1 MSLKNSIGLLPTASD
16 VTRFN
21 VWFDQQCASSGVE
34 KTLAADLKLCVNE
47 VLANLISYGFSDT
60 TAPMAAVEI
69 ALRPG
74 YASAKVIDN
83 GIYFDLRDWPPV
95 QKNRD
100 LMTAPPG
107 GFGIAL
113 IKERATEM
121 SYKRVGD
128 LNEFE
133 IVCEGKPR

>member
-1 MSLKNSIGLLPTASD
+1 MSLKRSIGLIPTAAD

-21 VWFDQQCASSGVE
+21 VWYDQQCAASGIE
-34 KTLAADLKLCVNE
+34 QTLGADLKLCINE
-47 VLANLISYGFSDT
+47 VLANLIGYGFEH
-60 TAPMAAVEI
+60 TAAPLAAVEI
-69 ALRPG
+69 DLGPG
-74 YASAKVIDN
+74 RGSAKIIDN

-95 QKNRD
+95 PKNRD

-113 IKERATEM
+113 IKERATRM

-133 IVCEGKPR
+133 IVCEG